1 MFAYKCLTSTL
12 RALMS
17 QFLYPPAMR
26 KKNTSVVLEDI
37 YPVNYIIYKATL
49 KNTMFRLPFLPCLI
63 TGE

>member
-1 MFAYKCLTSTL
+1 MPNLN
-12 RALMS
+12 
-17 QFLYPPAMR
+17 PASIDVPVSLSSSNE